1 MEAEYCEDIQK
12 NGNYKEGLGEK
23 VYTRLMVGYYK
34 RVVPIKYNSRRY
46 VWRQYNLTL
55 RN

>member
-12 NGNYKEGLGEK
+12 IGNYKEGLSEK

-55 RN
+55 HN